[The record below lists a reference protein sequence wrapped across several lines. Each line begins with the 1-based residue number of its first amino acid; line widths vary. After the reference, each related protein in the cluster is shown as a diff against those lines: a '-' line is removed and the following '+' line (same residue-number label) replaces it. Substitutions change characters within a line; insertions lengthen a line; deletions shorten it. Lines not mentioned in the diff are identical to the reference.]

1 MQQVHLETQ
10 FVVRGGLSKKPCVLD
25 TMEIATPTGAR
36 HFCKVNKN
44 DSWLVKCS
52 AGREARKGVLKRS
65 RVLETLKKKLGV
77 VPAQDPELTESTSA
91 PSEEVAHDPM
101 NDLDVVAEGEAQ
113 RSPKKL
119 KYYPKRVC
127 NRVQKIAMP
136 MRPPESARSAVAGH
150 CTVHAMA
157 RGTNQLW
164 IAVEDVKWLVNY
176 VADEVALGGV
186 AEQQDESDTE
196 GNCEL
201 PLLRMKYDF
210 AASAWQADFVDGP
223 LRGET
228 FTSSVANMT
237 AEKWATVQA
246 AVAVEFENATLQQ
259 VKEGTRLFLKS
270 HCETVLAQHDS
281 VDDCGRSCGEIV
293 SAVADRLPAV
303 ADR

>member
-1 MQQVHLETQ
+1 MMQAVHLETQ

-25 TMEIATPTGAR
+25 TMEIATPTGTR

-44 DSWLVKCS
+44 DSWLLKCS

-246 AVAVEFENATLQQ
+246 AVAVEFEKATLQQ
-259 VKEGTRLFLKS
+259 LKEGTRLFLKS

-281 VDDCGRSCGEIV
+281 VDD
-293 SAVADRLPAV
+293 AV
-303 ADR
+303 

>member
-1 MQQVHLETQ
+1 MMQAVHLETQ

-25 TMEIATPTGAR
+25 TMEIATPTGTR

-210 AASAWQADFVDGP
+210 AARVWQADFVDGP

-228 FTSSVANMT
+228 FTSSVANMS

-259 VKEGTRLFLKS
+259 VKEGTRLFLKN

-293 SAVADRLPAV
+293 SAVADN
-303 ADR
+303 

>member
-1 MQQVHLETQ
+1 MQAVHLETQ
-10 FVVRGGLSKKPCVLD
+10 FVVRGGLSKKTCVLD
-25 TMEIATPTGAR
+25 TMEIATPTGTR

-44 DSWLVKCS
+44 DSWLLKCS

-127 NRVQKIAMP
+127 NRIQKIAMP

-164 IAVEDVKWLVNY
+164 IAVEDVTWLVNY

-210 AASAWQADFVDGP
+210 AASAWQANFVDGP

-228 FTSSVANMT
+228 FTSSVANMS

-259 VKEGTRLFLKS
+259 VKEGTRLFLKN

-293 SAVADRLPAV
+293 SAVADN
-303 ADR
+303 

>member
-1 MQQVHLETQ
+1 MMQAVHLETQ

-25 TMEIATPTGAR
+25 TMEIATPTGTR

-44 DSWLVKCS
+44 DSWLLKCS

-210 AASAWQADFVDGP
+210 AARVWQADFVDGP

-228 FTSSVANMT
+228 FTSSVANMS

-259 VKEGTRLFLKS
+259 VKEGTRLFLKN

-293 SAVADRLPAV
+293 SAVADN
-303 ADR
+303 

>member
-1 MQQVHLETQ
+1 MQAVHLETQ

-25 TMEIATPTGAR
+25 TMEIATPTGTR

-228 FTSSVANMT
+228 FTSSVANMS

-293 SAVADRLPAV
+293 SAVADN
-303 ADR
+303 

>member
-1 MQQVHLETQ
+1 MMQAVHLETQ

-25 TMEIATPTGAR
+25 TMEIATPTGTR

-44 DSWLVKCS
+44 DSWLLKCS

-101 NDLDVVAEGEAQ
+101 NDLDVVAEGEVQ

-136 MRPPESARSAVAGH
+136 MRPPESASSAVAGH

-210 AASAWQADFVDGP
+210 AASAWQANFVDGP

-228 FTSSVANMT
+228 FTSSVANMS

-281 VDDCGRSCGEIV
+281 VDD
-293 SAVADRLPAV
+293 AV
-303 ADR
+303 

>member
-25 TMEIATPTGAR
+25 TMEIATPTGTR

-101 NDLDVVAEGEAQ
+101 NDLDVVAEGEVQ

-136 MRPPESARSAVAGH
+136 MRPPESASSAVAGH

-293 SAVADRLPAV
+293 SAVADN
-303 ADR
+303 

>member
-1 MQQVHLETQ
+1 M
-10 FVVRGGLSKKPCVLD
+10 
-25 TMEIATPTGAR
+25 
-36 HFCKVNKN
+36 
-44 DSWLVKCS
+44 
-52 AGREARKGVLKRS
+52 
-65 RVLETLKKKLGV
+65 ETLKKKLGV

-136 MRPPESARSAVAGH
+136 MRPPESASSAVAGH

-164 IAVEDVKWLVNY
+164 IAVEDVSWLVNY
-176 VADEVALGGV
+176 VAAEVALGGV
-186 AEQQDESDTE
+186 AEEQDESDAE

-201 PLLRMKYDF
+201 PQLRMKYDF
-210 AASAWQADFVDGP
+210 AERLWQGDFVDGP
-223 LRGET
+223 LRGKSY
-228 FTSSVANMT
+228 TSSVTNMT

-246 AVAVEFENATLQQ
+246 AVAVEFEKATLQEL
-259 VKEGTRLFLKS
+259 KEGTRLFLLS
-270 HCETVLAQHDS
+270 HCKTVVAQHDS
-281 VDDCGRSCGEIV
+281 GD
-293 SAVADRLPAV
+293 AV
-303 ADR
+303 

>member
-1 MQQVHLETQ
+1 MQAVHLETQ

-25 TMEIATPTGAR
+25 TMEIATPTGTR

-44 DSWLVKCS
+44 DAWLLKCS

-136 MRPPESARSAVAGH
+136 MRPPESASSAVAGH

-210 AASAWQADFVDGP
+210 AARVWQADFVDGP

-293 SAVADRLPAV
+293 SAVADN
-303 ADR
+303 

>member
-1 MQQVHLETQ
+1 MMQAVHLETQ

-25 TMEIATPTGAR
+25 TMEIATPTGTR

-44 DSWLVKCS
+44 DSWLLKCS

-136 MRPPESARSAVAGH
+136 MRPPESASSAVAGH

-210 AASAWQADFVDGP
+210 AASAWQANFVDGP

-228 FTSSVANMT
+228 FTSSVANMS

-281 VDDCGRSCGEIV
+281 VDD
-293 SAVADRLPAV
+293 AV
-303 ADR
+303 

>member
-1 MQQVHLETQ
+1 MMQAVHLETQ

-25 TMEIATPTGAR
+25 TMEIATPTGTR

-44 DSWLVKCS
+44 DSWLLKCS

-119 KYYPKRVC
+119 KYHPKRVC

-136 MRPPESARSAVAGH
+136 MRPPESASSAVAGH

-164 IAVEDVKWLVNY
+164 IAVEDVTWLVNY

-259 VKEGTRLFLKS
+259 VKEGTRLFLKN

-293 SAVADRLPAV
+293 SAVADN
-303 ADR
+303 

>member
-1 MQQVHLETQ
+1 MMQAVHLETQ

-25 TMEIATPTGAR
+25 TMEIATPTGTR

-44 DSWLVKCS
+44 DSWLLKCS

-228 FTSSVANMT
+228 FTSSVANMS

-246 AVAVEFENATLQQ
+246 AVAVEFEKATLQQ
-259 VKEGTRLFLKS
+259 LKEGTRLFLKS

-281 VDDCGRSCGEIV
+281 VDD
-293 SAVADRLPAV
+293 AV
-303 ADR
+303 

>member
-1 MQQVHLETQ
+1 MMQAVHLETQ

-25 TMEIATPTGAR
+25 TMEIATPTGTR

-44 DSWLVKCS
+44 DSWLLKCS

-228 FTSSVANMT
+228 FTSSVANMS

-281 VDDCGRSCGEIV
+281 GDD
-293 SAVADRLPAV
+293 AV
-303 ADR
+303 

>member
-1 MQQVHLETQ
+1 MMQAVHLETQ

-25 TMEIATPTGAR
+25 TMEIATPTGTR

-228 FTSSVANMT
+228 FTSSVANMS

-293 SAVADRLPAV
+293 SAVADN
-303 ADR
+303 

>member
-1 MQQVHLETQ
+1 MQAVHLETQ

-25 TMEIATPTGAR
+25 TMEIATPTGTR

-44 DSWLVKCS
+44 DSWLLKCS

-259 VKEGTRLFLKS
+259 VKEGTRLFLKN

-293 SAVADRLPAV
+293 SAVADN
-303 ADR
+303 